1 MGKCSDNNFLIFK
14 GQLASM
20 PTIAYGRKKCVLEG
34 KYVVRENQRESVR
47 SDFDLND
54 LESEW

>member
-1 MGKCSDNNFLIFK
+1 
-14 GQLASM
+14 M

-54 LESEW
+54 LESEL